1 MSQSL
6 SITEWMQALNDA
18 MGEIATTALGLS
30 GFEIVRTS
38 HAVPAGLE
46 GAYLA
51 LVGQEDSI
59 QIGLASNAEG
69 CQLLAKSLL
78 GMAPEDPDME
88 PGDLAD
94 AMGEIVNISAGGIK
108 ARVHGKVPPIKIGL
122 PIFVTGSVQPSGKK
136 QVMLV
141 AEVLIGSVP
150 AALVLIEPRGAAS
163 ALAA

>member
-6 SITEWMQALNDA
+6 SIAEWMQALNDA
-18 MGEIATTALGLS
+18 MNEIASTALGLS
-30 GFEIVRTS
+30 GCEIVRTS
-38 HAVPAGLE
+38 HAIPIGLE

-51 LVGQEDSI
+51 LVGQDDSI

-69 CQLLAKSLL
+69 CQALAKSLL
-78 GMAPEDPDME
+78 GMEPGDPDIE

-94 AMGEIVNISAGGIK
+94 ALSEIVNIIAGGIK
-108 ARVHGKVPPIKIGL
+108 SRVHGRVPPIKIGL
-122 PIFVTGSVQPSGKK
+122 PIFVTGTIQPSGK

-141 AEVLIGSVP
+141 AEAIIGSVP
-150 AALVLIEPRGAAS
+150 AALVLIEPRGVAS